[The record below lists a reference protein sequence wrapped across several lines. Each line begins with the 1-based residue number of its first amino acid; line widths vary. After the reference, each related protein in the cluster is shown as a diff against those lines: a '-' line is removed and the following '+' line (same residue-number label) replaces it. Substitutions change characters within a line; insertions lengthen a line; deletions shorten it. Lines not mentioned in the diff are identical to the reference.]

1 MEITVVDAVST
12 WELNDALS
20 HDDREVRRTNHG
32 VVTQIDDDGQIWV
45 RLAGADTDTP
55 IAQTTV
61 SVDAG
66 DSVTVRIQDGRA
78 YIDGSISNPS
88 ASSSGLA
95 NVDSKAIQALT
106 DAATAAQAAI
116 EAVADAATA
125 RQAATEAVES
135 AETAQDAAEAA
146 QGSADDAREAADKA
160 IFSLTDLENVVGT
173 VNWIAEHGEYV
184 LTEDTAIVDGKPY
197 YTRSGTSPDYIYTV
211 VAEPVASE
219 LSTYYELHLDESVQ
233 NFLASHI
240 WLDQYGLNIAVSNTN
255 AYRIHQGT
263 VDGTKTVGMYV
274 LDASG
279 NIVAD
284 FTASGAQIGKTNS
297 THVNIDSDSF
307 DVVGSNGV
315 VSSTFGANSAQIG
328 KTDSTHVVIDSDAF
342 DICEGQSI
350 VMAHFGYGTGTAQ
363 TGMAIAP
370 YYSLGPRTSG
380 IVGNYSVSEGYE
392 NFASGYA
399 SHAEGYMTKATAA
412 DSHAEG
418 YMTEATAA
426 DSHAEGFRSSATN
439 DGAHAEGCSTAS
451 GYQSHAEGG
460 GTTASGMNAHAEG
473 GSTIASGNNAHAQN
487 IGTIAASPGQTALGW
502 YNVADSGGNYAVII
516 GNGSSDNG
524 RSNALTV
531 DWNGGVVAD
540 GTIRSNSGV
549 DVRDDSIDR
558 DADTISVDDWATSY
572 FRCQDKDGDV
582 IAVLRNAQR
591 TTGRMDTFL
600 YVYNDDTTGESYTDN
615 YIRLSVARDGTR
627 TYAVGDPSAFRNA
640 LGINT
645 WGFATGASDTTLSN
659 SETKVLFTS
668 ITTSGCTLSSG
679 GIKVNAAGNYEIS
692 GSYEFRTG
700 FTAND
705 ICHIIVKNGT
715 TVIAHAL
722 WRTYSANPYYTMTL
736 PPFVAQLSANDTIY
750 MYVYNQGGA
759 RGIGRATASQG
770 NGLYVKRL
778 N

>member
-1 MEITVVDAVST
+1 MDDESRKSIQEAARQFASLQGEPEEPNDIVSGVVTDVAADGYVWVSVAGSTAPVPCVPEVACIKGDKVSVLMDRGAGRCYVVGNQSSPSPSGADLADVDAVAQRAQQ
-12 WELNDALS
+12 DAS
-20 HDDREVRRTNHG
+20 
-32 VVTQIDDDGQIWV
+32 
-45 RLAGADTDTP
+45 A
-55 IAQTTV
+55 AQE
-61 SVDAG
+61 A
-66 DSVTVRIQDGRA
+66 
-78 YIDGSISNPS
+78 
-88 ASSSGLA
+88 
-95 NVDSKAIQALT
+95 
-106 DAATAAQAAI
+106 AATAQGA
-116 EAVADAATA
+116 AATA
-125 RQAATEAVES
+125 QEAAED
-135 AETAQDAAEAA
+135 AQDAADEAHGIANAA
-146 QGSADDAREAADKA
+146 QY
-160 IFSLTDLENVVGT
+160 SLAEVENVVGT
-173 VNWIAEHGEYV
+173 LNWIAEHGTYS
-184 LTEDTAIVDGKPY
+184 LTQDSAIVDGKPY
-197 YTRSGTSPDYIYTV
+197 YTRSGTSPNYIYTV

-274 LDASG
+274 IDAGG

-284 FTASGAQIGKTNS
+284 FTASGAQIGNQSGVWTEITS
-297 THVNIDSDSF
+297 GTF
-307 DVVGSNGV
+307 DIREG
-315 VSSTFGANSAQIG
+315 SST
-328 KTDSTHVVIDSDAF
+328 
-342 DICEGQSI
+342 
-350 VMAHFGYGTGTAQ
+350 VMAHFGYGSGNAQSGTAN
-363 TGMAIAP
+363 AP
-370 YYSLGPRTSG
+370 YFTLGSRKTTTTTYSSSSTYEIGDHVLRNNVEYVCISDIETAENWNSAHWEVA
-380 IVGNYSVSEGYE
+380 IGNLSTAE
-392 NFASGYA
+392 NYQSTASGWA
-399 SHAEGYMTKATAA
+399 SHAENNSTAIGSYSHA
-412 DSHAEG
+412 EGVGSIAIGTGSHSEGSLCRAIGMDSHAEG
-418 YMTEATAA
+418 GSTESVGIK
-426 DSHAEGFRSSATN
+426 SHAEGSVTVA
-439 DGAHAEGCSTAS
+439 G
-451 GYQSHAEGG
+451 GYAAHAEGG
-460 GTTASGMNAHAEG
+460 GTEATGDY
-473 GSTIASGNNAHAQN
+473 AHAQN
-487 IGTIAASPGQTALGW
+487 YRTVAASENQTALGKW
-502 YNVADSGGNYAVII
+502 NVIDSANAYAVIV
-516 GNGSSDNG
+516 GNGSAVNA

-531 DWNGGVVAD
+531 DWDGDVVAD
-540 GTIRSNSGV
+540 GTIRSNGIIS
-549 DVRDDSIDR
+549 VRDSSIDR
-558 DADTISVDDWATSY
+558 DAATIAEDDWATSY

-600 YVYNDDTTGESYTDN
+600 YVYNDDTTGEGYTDN
-615 YIRLSVARDGTR
+615 YIRISVARDGTR

-659 SETKVLFTS
+659 SETKVPFTS

-700 FTAND
+700 FNAND
-705 ICHIIVKNGT
+705 VCHIIVKNGT

-736 PPFVAQLSANDTIY
+736 PPFVASLSANDTIY